1 MRICIVVE
9 TFPAVSETFIINKV
23 LSLIALGHKVQV
35 VCFKKT
41 NEASVI
47 FSTHNLSK
55 NNITINKINFSTNLL
70 SILRNFAISPSLFF
84 KSISFSYETFK
95 RKYKYNYLTWFINK
109 IKYDVIHFEF
119 SGLGIF
125 FLPVIDRL
133 KGAKTV
139 SCRGTAENVKLLDDT
154 ERQKSLSKL
163 FKKVDLIHCVSE
175 KMKETVEPFCRDK
188 NKLFVNTPAVDTSIF
203 KPTTNKNEN
212 QIFTI
217 VSVGR
222 LSFVKGHLI
231 GLLAIKHLVQ
241 QGFNVVWK
249 VVGDGPELEQIQFH
263 IHTLGIEK
271 NVQLL
276 GKRTH
281 DEVNETLNSANALI
295 LTSYSE
301 GIPNVVLEAM
311 SKEIPVV
318 TTNCGG
324 VSEVIEN
331 GKDGFIVDLY
341 AHEAMAEKIAIL
353 MQNEILAKQIGKAA
367 RQKII
372 EKFSIENQAKTFYK
386 FYSSVV

>member
-9 TFPAVSETFIINKV
+9 TFPTVSETFIINKA

-41 NEASVI
+41 NEVSAI
-47 FSTHNLSK
+47 FNTHSLSK
-55 NNITINKINFSTNLL
+55 NNIAIHKINFSTNPL
-70 SILRNFAISPSLFF
+70 SIIRNFVISPTLFF
-84 KSISFSYETFK
+84 KSVSISYETFK
-95 RKYKYNYLTWFINK
+95 KKYKHNYLAWFINK

-125 FLPVIDRL
+125 FLPVMDKL
-133 KGAKTV
+133 KGAKAV
-139 SCRGTAENVKLLDDT
+139 SCRGTAENVKLLDDE
-154 ERQKSLSKL
+154 ERQKSLTKL

-203 KPTTNKNEN
+203 KPSTNKKEN
-212 QIFTI
+212 SIFTI

-231 GLLAIKHLVQ
+231 GLLAIRHIAQ
-241 QGFNVVWK
+241 QGFNVVWD
-249 VVGDGPELEQIQFH
+249 VIGDGPELEQIQFH
-263 IHTLGIEK
+263 IRTLQIEK
-271 NVQLL
+271 NVRLL

-281 DEVNETLNSANALI
+281 DEVNEILNSANALI
-295 LTSYSE
+295 LTSYAE

-324 VSEVIEN
+324 VAEVIEN

-341 AHEAMAEKIAIL
+341 AHEAMAQKIIFL
-353 MQNEILAKQIGKAA
+353 MQNEILAKQIAKAA

-372 EKFSIENQAKTFYK
+372 EKFSLENQAKTFYK
-386 FYSSVV
+386 FYSSVI